1 MNVLDNPTYSLP
13 PLIATVFSG
22 FLCVVV
28 ARRAARS
35 PAHLYFALF
44 LLAVLTSSFLIFLMR
59 LSPNVERALFW
70 ERLVI
75 PVMLTSSICFYA
87 FTLAYTRTDGGRKV
101 LLAILLYLAT
111 ILALAFKGMLVERM
125 KEQSYGYTPIFG
137 PSFYFVAAGGY
148 LWILLGLLTLHR
160 AYLRSKVYEERN
172 RLLYIMV
179 ASLFPV
185 AGTALDML
193 PWTYPANITGNLA
206 FAAITTATMRRY
218 HLLDVSL
225 VVRKSLAYVLSSALI
240 AVPYVA
246 LILMAAW
253 LFPSSKARP
262 FLYVLLVTVLAIA
275 LQPLWTQVQ
284 ERVDKVFF
292 RQRRDSLR
300 ALEEFT
306 RRTHSIAEL
315 ERPAHE
321 LVDVIRVAMQTSGV
335 ALLQPSE
342 TGDFVT
348 VATSGREEVGRLQI
362 GRNSPLVLF
371 LDREQEPLEE
381 RRLDFDPRL
390 QALANQDRQLLQ
402 AAGAVVLVPLRMRDH
417 LSGILALGAKLS
429 EEPYSR
435 EELTLLSLVAT
446 QTTVLLDDARLYQ
459 RTTGQLLQDRR
470 RVEAFGT
477 AVGQL
482 GLEQDPGR
490 ALQKLVDTARELV
503 GARHGAMDV
512 WDEEGKMLR
521 QIVSG
526 SPILNYGTSLASLRG
541 QEDDGAVANNG
552 DRSLTPR
559 ESYRPFPHLAP
570 AVRSSR
576 NGVLSIPVLVKG
588 KSRGVLYLEEKA
600 SAHEF
605 SQDDERL
612 VGLFAG
618 VAGVLLD
625 NTDLFSSVNQEK
637 GTLAAILASMTEGL
651 AVLGPDGHLEL
662 WNNAMELFTGVPAQ
676 EAVGRP
682 WDETMGRMASDVENP
697 QVLGPLREALQR
709 GGMEPA
715 VFEVTLVRP
724 VRRQL
729 LVKVF
734 HIPEEAGTPLLGL
747 LVRDMTQE
755 KELEERRNSFI
766 SIASHELRTP
776 MTTIVGF
783 SEILLTHEVPREVRE
798 NWLRSIHQEGLRLSG
813 IVDDLL
819 DISRIQSG
827 KMNVNLVRCTLGV
840 AAEEAVTLATSMTTR
855 HDVVVEIPPDLPEVW
870 ADKAKLVQVLTNLLT
885 NAAKY
890 SPAGGPITLSAI
902 HEPDGERVVVS
913 VADKGIGIA
922 PENQTQLF
930 QSFQRVNRRETLG
943 IRGSGLGLYIV
954 KSFVEMMGGEVW
966 VESELNR
973 GSTFSFS
980 LSARPRNSAGP
991 AQQRRDESAKE
1002 SANS

>member
-1 MNVLDNPTYSLP
+1 QD
-13 PLIATVFSG
+13 
-22 FLCVVV
+22 
-28 ARRAARS
+28 
-35 PAHLYFALF
+35 
-44 LLAVLTSSFLIFLMR
+44 
-59 LSPNVERALFW
+59 
-70 ERLVI
+70 
-75 PVMLTSSICFYA
+75 
-87 FTLAYTRTDGGRKV
+87 
-101 LLAILLYLAT
+101 
-111 ILALAFKGMLVERM
+111 
-125 KEQSYGYTPIFG
+125 
-137 PSFYFVAAGGY
+137 
-148 LWILLGLLTLHR
+148 
-160 AYLRSKVYEERN
+160 
-172 RLLYIMV
+172 
-179 ASLFPV
+179 
-185 AGTALDML
+185 
-193 PWTYPANITGNLA
+193 
-206 FAAITTATMRRY
+206 
-218 HLLDVSL
+218 
-225 VVRKSLAYVLSSALI
+225 
-240 AVPYVA
+240 
-246 LILMAAW
+246 
-253 LFPSSKARP
+253 
-262 FLYVLLVTVLAIA
+262 
-275 LQPLWTQVQ
+275 
-284 ERVDKVFF
+284 RVDQVFF

-335 ALLQPSE
+335 ALLQPSD

-348 VATSGREEVGRLQI
+348 VATSGREEIGFLQI
-362 GRNSPLVLF
+362 SRNSPLVLF
-371 LDREQEPLEE
+371 LDREQEPLEQ

-390 QALANQDRQLLQ
+390 QALANNDRQLLQ
-402 AAGAVVLVPLRMRDH
+402 AAGAMVLVPLRMRDH

-459 RTTGQLLQDRR
+459 RTTVQLLQDRR

-482 GLEQDPGR
+482 GLEQDPGH

-503 GARHGAMDV
+503 GARHGALDV
-512 WDEEGKMLR
+512 WDEEGQMLR
-521 QIVSG
+521 RIVSG
-526 SPILNYGTSLASLRG
+526 SPVLNNEAALASLRG
-541 QEDDGAVANNG
+541 PEEEGARANNG
-552 DRSLTPR
+552 DRSITPGG
-559 ESYRPFPHLAP
+559 SYHPFAPLAP
-570 AVRSSR
+570 PVRSSR

-588 KSRGVLYLEEKA
+588 KSRGVLYLVEKP
-600 SAHEF
+600 SANEF

-612 VGLFAG
+612 AGLFAG

-625 NTDLFSSVNQEK
+625 NTDLFSSVTQEK
-637 GTLAAILASMTEGL
+637 STLAAILASMAEGL

-662 WNNAMELFTGVPAQ
+662 WNNAMELFTGMPAQ

-682 WDETMGRMASDVENP
+682 WDEMMGRMAPDVENP
-697 QVLGPLREALQR
+697 QVLGPLREALH
-709 GGMEPA
+709 GSAMEPA

-724 VRRQL
+724 IRRQL

-734 HIPEEAGTPLLGL
+734 HIPEEAGAPLLGL

-783 SEILLTHEVPREVRE
+783 SEILLTHEVPREIRE
-798 NWLRSIHQEGLRLSG
+798 NWLRTIHQEGLRLSG

-827 KMNVNLVRCTLGV
+827 KMGVNLVRCALGV
-840 AAEEAVTLATSMTTR
+840 VVEEAVTLASPMATR
-855 HDVVVEIPPDLPEVW
+855 HEVVVEIPPDLPEVW

-890 SPAGGPITLSAI
+890 SPAGGSITLSAR

-913 VADKGIGIA
+913 LADQGIGIA

-943 IRGSGLGLYIV
+943 IRGTGLGLYIV

-973 GSTFSFS
+973 GSTFFFS
-980 LSARPRNSAGP
+980 LQARARNSAGP